1 VFVSLLS
8 RICTVPVN
16 EYRNGERRELDL
28 PLEKV
33 SKGRLRFAITVN
45 YTHRPQV
52 AQEPPRNNSG
62 REVWGHF
69 SKF

>member
-1 VFVSLLS
+1 MFISLLF

-16 EYRNGERRELDL
+16 EYRHGERRELDL

-45 YTHRPQV
+45 YTYRPQV
-52 AQEPPRNNSG
+52 AQEPSANNFE
-62 REVWGHF
+62 REVCSRF